1 MEARIFALRCGV
13 DFACR
18 RSNFFGLIGLRAI
31 RKLRG
36 YPAKEKERAMA
47 LSFRQSEIL
56 ELARAEGRVVV
67 EDLAQRFDV
76 TLQTIRRDLS
86 ELADM
91 GHLDRVHGGAVPK
104 TGVANLGYEQR
115 RRMNEGAKAAIARA
129 CAAAIPENC
138 SLILNLGTTTEAVA
152 QELLGHRAITVVT
165 NNMNVAN
172 TLAANPGCEIMVA
185 GGALRRSDGGLVGEL
200 TTQFFEQF
208 KVDYAVIGASAL
220 DRDGDLLDFD
230 LAEVRVSKAIIRQAR
245 KVFLVCDHSKL
256 DRSAPAR
263 LASLAEIT
271 CLFTDR
277 ALPQELARKCAE
289 WGTEVVVASA
299 DSAPRT

>member
-1 MEARIFALRCGV
+1 M
-13 DFACR
+13 
-18 RSNFFGLIGLRAI
+18 
-31 RKLRG
+31 
-36 YPAKEKERAMA
+36 
-47 LSFRQSEIL
+47 SFRQVAIMEI
-56 ELARAEGRVVV
+56 ARSEGRVMV

-86 ELADM
+86 ELADL
-91 GHLDRVHGGAVPK
+91 GHLDRVHGGAMPRI
-104 TGVANLGYEQR
+104 GVANLGYEQR
-115 RRMNEGAKAAIARA
+115 RRMNADAKAAIARA
-129 CAAAIPENC
+129 CAAAIPENS
-138 SLILNLGTTTEAVA
+138 SLIMNLGTTTEAVA
-152 QELLGHRAITVVT
+152 QELLTHRNITVVT

-172 TLAANPGCEIMVA
+172 ILAANPGCEIMVA

-208 KVDYAVIGASAL
+208 KVDIAVIGASAL

-263 LASLAEIT
+263 LASLAEVT
-271 CLFTDR
+271 VLFTDR

-289 WGTEVVVASA
+289 WGTGVVVAGG
-299 DSAPRT
+299 